1 MKAIVTKYL
10 PATSV
15 KGSRI
20 KASAEGVPSVII
32 SYPHEA
38 HEPHREAALALC
50 RKYKWGE
57 DIVGGGLPDQTGE
70 CFVFVDE
77 MAKALRAVEA
87 CRADFQSGKRDGA
100 TMGAVSAA
108 MDACKEALPCA

>member
-10 PATSV
+10 PPTNV

-38 HEPHREAALALC
+38 SNAHREAALILC
-50 RKYKWGE
+50 RKYRWSE

-70 CFVFVDE
+70 CFVFVQE

-87 CRADFQSGKRDGA
+87 CREDFQSGKRDGG

-108 MDACKEALPCA
+108 MDVCKEALCA

>member
-38 HEPHREAALALC
+38 HDPHREAALTLC

-70 CFVFVDE
+70 CFVFVGHLVNP
-77 MAKALRAVEA
+77 LRLLLSVEGTVTVQ
-87 CRADFQSGKRDGA
+87 CGVA
-100 TMGAVSAA
+100 TMESGQQIIS
-108 MDACKEALPCA
+108 KEQL